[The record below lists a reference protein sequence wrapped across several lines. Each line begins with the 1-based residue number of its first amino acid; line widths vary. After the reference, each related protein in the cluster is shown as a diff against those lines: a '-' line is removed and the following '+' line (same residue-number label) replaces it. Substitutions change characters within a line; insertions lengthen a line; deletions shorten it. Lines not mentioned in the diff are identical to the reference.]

1 MPDGCTVSIPE
12 LRNIGVEWLVTGA
25 DGVPQME
32 LDERKRTLH
41 EIALAGDAELSN
53 VAPIENGKASA
64 NYSVG
69 SYLVHAGTL
78 YRVTTAIATGE
89 TITPGSNVTAT
100 TVMAEIIRL
109 TA

>member
-1 MPDGCTVSIPE
+1 MIPTGE
-12 LRNIGVEWLVTGA
+12 QSAPPTLVTVYAYDA
-25 DGVPQME
+25 DGIVDKSQS
-32 LDERKRTLH
+32 
-41 EIALAGDAELSN
+41 I
-53 VAPIENGKASA
+53 VAPVEGARASA

-69 SYLVHAGTL
+69 SYLVHDGTL

-89 TITPGSNVTAT
+89 AINPGSNVTAT